1 MKQKTTSLQTALPQ
15 PANLLRSD
23 WVRRA
28 APLTGVERIEAF
40 FKGKAYAPH
49 RHDTYAIGRTISGV
63 QSFRYRSS
71 LRHSLAGHTIVL
83 HPDELHDGQAGTDA
97 GFHYRIIY
105 VEPAMLQDILQGSP
119 LPFIAGGVST
129 DPRLFR
135 ATQALLDNFTDPV
148 EGMEQ
153 DDAMFDLAMAMQQVS
168 GHSLAKPGDFRA
180 AQIAREYIDDALD
193 QGITLDQLAT
203 ASGRDRWS
211 LSRDFRQFFGTS
223 PYRYITMRRLA
234 MARRLM
240 LAGRPLAEC
249 AVFAGFA
256 DQSHMSR
263 QFLKAYGISPAKWLR
278 LGVS

>member
-1 MKQKTTSLQTALPQ
+1 MDKKTPSPQTAQPLPGNQ
-15 PANLLRSD
+15 AHGD

-28 APLTGVERIEAF
+28 TPLAGVERIEAF
-40 FKGKAYAPH
+40 FKGRAYAPH

-63 QSFRYRSS
+63 QSFHYRSS
-71 LRHSLAGHTIVL
+71 MRHSLAGHTIVL
-83 HPDELHDGQAGTDA
+83 HPDELHDGQAGTTD
-97 GFHYRIIY
+97 GFHYRMVY
-105 VEPAMLQDILQGSP
+105 VEPAMLQDILQGRP

-135 ATQALLDNFTDPV
+135 ATQALLNNFTDTV
-148 EGMEQ
+148 DGLEQ

-168 GHSLAKPGDFRA
+168 GQPLAKPGDFRA

-193 QGITLDQLAT
+193 QTITLDQLAT

-234 MARRLM
+234 LVRRLM

-263 QFLKAYGISPAKWLR
+263 QFLKTYGISPAKWLR